1 MKVHAAQLADGS
13 GAPGTILDAGKDGLR
28 VVYISGYSE
37 TLPCSEAESAT
48 EFLPKPFTPDALVRK
63 VRQALDR

>member
-1 MKVHAAQLADGS
+1 VREQAS
-13 GAPGTILDAGKDGLR
+13 LR

-37 TLPCSEAESAT
+37 SLPCAEADAAND
-48 EFLPKPFTPDALVRK
+48 FLPKPFTPDALVRK